1 LLSIDPEVKYEA
13 DGGPSIADCMN
24 VMRRMRMTATSQI
37 AFIDSIVFNYII
49 GNADAHA
56 KNFSVVYHGKKAAL
70 APLYDLVSTAVYP
83 ELSRE
88 MAMGIGGEMRF
99 SAITRANFSRMANA
113 CGVSPKLVLSRLD
126 ALCGR
131 IPTAAERL
139 AEECIG
145 LWSSGVYG
153 KVLETVR
160 AHVVQVSP

>member
-1 LLSIDPEVKYEA
+1 
-13 DGGPSIADCMN
+13 M
-24 VMRRMRMTATSQI
+24 
-37 AFIDSIVFNYII
+37 
-49 GNADAHA
+49 
-56 KNFSVVYHGKKAAL
+56 AL
-70 APLYDLVSTAVYP
+70 PRNGTAVYP

-131 IPTAAERL
+131 ITTAAERL
-139 AEECIG
+139 AEECIA

-160 AHVVQVSP
+160 AHVVQVSS